1 MTAEFESLTNNSE
14 VDGVRFWEDE
24 NGRRPLMR
32 KSFLAL
38 TVLGMG
44 AGLLYAVKGRR
55 ASGEVPEGQNESED
69 ENAGTEVTAK
79 APDNSVTEESFDSE
93 TGNSSSMGR
102 ISKEGSP
109 LVMKE
114 AEPEIDDRGT
124 DQSEASNLLKNIRDA
139 AFDSSDEK
147 LALALGRPAD
157 EIEDWIN
164 GSGIIDGDVVM
175 KARGLAT
182 ERGVHIE

>member
-1 MTAEFESLTNNSE
+1 
-14 VDGVRFWEDE
+14 
-24 NGRRPLMR
+24 MR

-44 AGLLYAVKGRR
+44 AGVLYAVKGRR
-55 ASGEVPEGQNESED
+55 ASGEVAKGQNGSEN
-69 ENAGTEVTAK
+69 ENAGTRLTAK
-79 APDNSVTEESFDSE
+79 TPDNGESENSFESE
-93 TGNSSSMGR
+93 ARSSMGR
-102 ISKEGSP
+102 ISKDGGS
-109 LVMKE
+109 VAMKE

-124 DQSEASNLLKNIRDA
+124 GQSEASNLLKNIRDA

-147 LALALGRPAD
+147 LALALGRPAE

-164 GSGIIDGDVVM
+164 GSGVIDGDVVM

>member
-1 MTAEFESLTNNSE
+1 
-14 VDGVRFWEDE
+14 
-24 NGRRPLMR
+24 MR
-32 KSFLAL
+32 KSLLAL

-44 AGLLYAVKGRR
+44 AGVLYAVKGRR
-55 ASGEVPEGQNESED
+55 ASGEVANSQNESE
-69 ENAGTEVTAK
+69 NGNKGTELSGKTS
-79 APDNSVTEESFDSE
+79 NDSE
-93 TGNSSSMGR
+93 SENSFNSEAAARSSMGR
-102 ISKEGSP
+102 ISNDGSAVV
-109 LVMKE
+109 LKE

-157 EIEDWIN
+157 EIEDWIK
-164 GSGIIDGDVVM
+164 GSGVIDGDVVM
-175 KARGLAT
+175 KARWLAS

>member
-1 MTAEFESLTNNSE
+1 
-14 VDGVRFWEDE
+14 
-24 NGRRPLMR
+24 MR

-38 TVLGMG
+38 SVLGIG

-55 ASGEVPEGQNESED
+55 PNGELARGQNESEN
-69 ENAGTEVTAK
+69 ENTGTEVETIALNNG
-79 APDNSVTEESFDSE
+79 AGEDSFGHDARAR
-93 TGNSSSMGR
+93 SSMGR
-102 ISKEGSP
+102 ISKDGNS
-109 LVMKE
+109 VVTKE

-124 DQSEASNLLKNIRDA
+124 DQAEASNLLKNVRDA

-147 LALALGRPAD
+147 LALALGRPAE
-157 EIEDWIN
+157 EIEDWIK
-164 GSGIIDGDVVM
+164 GAGIIDGDVVM

>member
-1 MTAEFESLTNNSE
+1 
-14 VDGVRFWEDE
+14 
-24 NGRRPLMR
+24 MR

-38 TVLGMG
+38 SVLGIG

-55 ASGEVPEGQNESED
+55 PNSELAKGQNESEN
-69 ENAGTEVTAK
+69 ENMQSEVSTS
-79 APDNSVTEESFDSE
+79 APNNGESGGSFDGE
-93 TGNSSSMGR
+93 AGARSSMGR
-102 ISKEGSP
+102 ISQDGNS
-109 LVMKE
+109 VVTKE

-124 DQSEASNLLKNIRDA
+124 DQAEASNLLKNVRDA

-147 LALALGRPAD
+147 LALALGRPAE

>member
-1 MTAEFESLTNNSE
+1 
-14 VDGVRFWEDE
+14 
-24 NGRRPLMR
+24 MR
-32 KSFLAL
+32 KSFFAL
-38 TVLGMG
+38 SVLGIG

-55 ASGEVPEGQNESED
+55 PNGDLAQGQNESEN
-69 ENAGTEVTAK
+69 ENMQSEVTTS
-79 APDNSVTEESFDSE
+79 APNNGESEGSFDSE
-93 TGNSSSMGR
+93 AGAGPSMASMGR
-102 ISKEGSP
+102 ISKDGNS
-109 LVMKE
+109 VGMKE

-124 DQSEASNLLKNIRDA
+124 DQAEASNLLKNVRDA

-147 LALALGRPAD
+147 LALALGRPAE

>member
-1 MTAEFESLTNNSE
+1 
-14 VDGVRFWEDE
+14 
-24 NGRRPLMR
+24 MR
-32 KSFLAL
+32 KSLLAL

-44 AGLLYAVKGRR
+44 AGVWYAVKGRR
-55 ASGEVPEGQNESED
+55 ASGEVANGQNEF
-69 ENAGTEVTAK
+69 ENANNGTEFSGKTSS
-79 APDNSVTEESFDSE
+79 DGESENSFASE
-93 TGNSSSMGR
+93 TGARASMGR
-102 ISKEGSP
+102 ISKDGSDAG
-109 LVMKE
+109 MKE

-157 EIEDWIN
+157 EIEDWIK
-164 GSGIIDGDVVM
+164 GSGVIDGDVVM
-175 KARGLAT
+175 KARWLAT